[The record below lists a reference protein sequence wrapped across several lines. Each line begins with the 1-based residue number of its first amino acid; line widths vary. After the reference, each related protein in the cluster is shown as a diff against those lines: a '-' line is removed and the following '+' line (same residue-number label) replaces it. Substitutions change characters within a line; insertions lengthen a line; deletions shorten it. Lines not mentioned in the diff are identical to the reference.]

1 MFIKITPREEMCEII
16 KYVIKTQNLG
26 LIRCFYFSLE
36 YRNVKHQEVLWNYS
50 LERLGD
56 FVTDDLLTDL
66 KVDLEELG
74 VVKKKK

>member
-1 MFIKITPREEMCEII
+1 MQLKRRSWAYIWR
-16 KYVIKTQNLG
+16 
-26 LIRCFYFSLE
+26 FYFSLE

-56 FVTDDLLTDL
+56 YVTEDLLTDL